1 MKWLSNVRIYA
12 WVLVKKGKSMKKTT
26 FLLLVLAVACQKNKS
41 VEPVLRPC
49 LAENAATDVKTFR
62 QQLLGKWKLVYT
74 SSSVTNY
81 TAPVPNVEMIF
92 ADTNHIEVRKEKS
105 VLYKGSYQLI
115 KLEKGVAIADS
126 LGLARYG
133 TRPDNYLSGRLFVCP
148 EAMQIDLAVGS
159 YVDLPNRLF
168 KRLQ

>member
-1 MKWLSNVRIYA
+1 
-12 WVLVKKGKSMKKTT
+12 MKKAT
-26 FLLLVLAVACQKNKS
+26 FILLILAMGCQKNKS
-41 VEPVLRPC
+41 VEPMLMSC

-62 QQLLGKWKLVYT
+62 QQLLGTWKLVYT

-92 ADTNHIEVRKEKS
+92 ADTNHIEVRKDKS

-115 KLEKGVAIADS
+115 KLESGVAIADS

-133 TRPDNYLSGRLFVCP
+133 TRPDNYLSGRLFLCP
-148 EAMQIDLAVGS
+148 EAMQIDLAIGS
-159 YVDLPNRLF
+159 YVDVPNRLF